1 MFKVCLSFWKFSL
14 SVKSGF
20 AVVSTFYFYGKIR
33 FYKEN
38 VLHRL
43 HRFIVHDDLVVN
55 NQNAIVPTDFV
66 SLLRTI

>member
-1 MFKVCLSFWKFSL
+1 M
-14 SVKSGF
+14 
-20 AVVSTFYFYGKIR
+20 VVPTFYFYGKIR

-43 HRFIVHDDLVVN
+43 HRFDDLVVN
-55 NQNAIVPTDFV
+55 NQNAVVPTDFV

>member
-1 MFKVCLSFWKFSL
+1 MIYRFFINFFLSIIPFLYEFPH
-14 SVKSGF
+14 F
-20 AVVSTFYFYGKIR
+20 IFYGKIR

-55 NQNAIVPTDFV
+55 NQNAVVPTDFV